1 MFDCKNQRPF
11 LKRQQVPMVQLDDFF
26 QGAKVTI
33 MARVLQVM
41 DYGDVH
47 TRNHFEHQRQR
58 TFAAIKPDAYM
69 SMGKIIDSIYQQ
81 GFKINR
87 MKMSRF
93 NKQSI
98 VQFYAEHKDR
108 DYFPPLAEFMQSDV
122 TIGME
127 LVKDNAV

>member
-1 MFDCKNQRPF
+1 
-11 LKRQQVPMVQLDDFF
+11 
-26 QGAKVTI
+26 
-33 MARVLQVM
+33 
-41 DYGDVH
+41 
-47 TRNHFEHQRQR
+47 
-58 TFAAIKPDAYM
+58 M

-93 NKQSI
+93 NKQS
-98 VQFYAEHKDR
+98 VAQFYAEHKDR